1 MQTNMLVEFYAFS
14 IGNKDIVLYLNLTF
28 VLLSTSFGDPIGCL
42 TVSSL
47 GLSLRNFESK
57 SAPNGI
63 TATPP
68 TGFWN
73 IAKKNIQLKW
83 IKIAYH
89 MTITNIVIL
98 KLNRHVSTSHNLP
111 DAKKTG
117 QIEVVKAHI
126 SRYLDRQEIYI
137 VMDRKV
143 LQHRDWH
150 CTDDA
155 H

>member
-1 MQTNMLVEFYAFS
+1 
-14 IGNKDIVLYLNLTF
+14 
-28 VLLSTSFGDPIGCL
+28 
-42 TVSSL
+42 
-47 GLSLRNFESK
+47 
-57 SAPNGI
+57 
-63 TATPP
+63 
-68 TGFWN
+68 
-73 IAKKNIQLKW
+73 
-83 IKIAYH
+83 

-143 LQHRDWH
+143 LQHRD
-150 CTDDA
+150 
-155 H
+155 